1 MAEKRPTRQIVPR
14 RLKPNQF
21 KRDEQI
27 RIDAGQFTDRPRR
40 LFGEMMRTPA
50 EIRAHAETY
59 RELHAYLQGP
69 ILTQAIED
77 VALALD
83 QLAVSIERQDG
94 AVRDA
99 SRLALFAS
107 DPDEEGPEFGA

>member
-1 MAEKRPTRQIVPR
+1 MAEKRLTRQIVSR
-14 RLKPNQF
+14 RATPNQF
-21 KRDEQI
+21 KCDQPI
-27 RIDAGQFTDRPRR
+27 RIDAGQFTDRPWR

-83 QLAVSIERQDG
+83 QLAVSIERQDD

-99 SRLALFAS
+99 SRLALS
-107 DPDEEGPEFGA
+107 FGH

>member
-1 MAEKRPTRQIVPR
+1 MAEKRPTGQIVPR
-14 RLKPNQF
+14 RSIPNQF
-21 KRDEQI
+21 KCIEQI
-27 RIDAGQFTDRPRR
+27 RVDAGQFTDRRWP
-40 LFGEMMRTPA
+40 LFIEMMRTPA

-83 QLAVSIERQDG
+83 QLAVSIERQDD

-99 SRLALFAS
+99 SSLALK
-107 DPDEEGPEFGA
+107 FGA